1 VTFNVK
7 NICTQLK
14 QKLIKACLAGKDI
27 FRNRP
32 IGLYQITKSH
42 AVIAI
47 ALAVGLLLSVQI
59 VMADSDTGGLPLK
72 MRGSEISGL
81 SRDGRPND
89 GINSDDR
96 YLLARVIEGESADE
110 PLVGKVAVGAVVL
123 NRVDHKDFP
132 KNLKQ
137 VVYQPLA
144 FEAVAN
150 GQYNRPLS
158 GEAFEAADLALKGWD
173 PTSGSLYYWNP
184 AKATSKW
191 VWQKPVTMKIG
202 NHVFAR

>member
-1 VTFNVK
+1 MTFNVK

>member
-1 VTFNVK
+1 MTFNVK

-59 VMADSDTGGLPLK
+59 VMADRDTGGLPLK